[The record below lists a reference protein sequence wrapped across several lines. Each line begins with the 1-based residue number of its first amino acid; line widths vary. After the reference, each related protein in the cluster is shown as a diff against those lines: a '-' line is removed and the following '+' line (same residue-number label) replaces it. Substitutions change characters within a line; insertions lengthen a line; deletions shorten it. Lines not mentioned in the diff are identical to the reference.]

1 MSIVPY
7 AGRAG
12 GSLPQSVSL
21 LTGDNYTAWSI
32 KVEANLDAAWLWE
45 AVVVPEDAAVAV
57 IAKKDKPA
65 HAYLLG
71 TLAEDLLLQVASK
84 KTAAEVWASLKA
96 RFVGAHRVRTA
107 RLGTL
112 RGEFELLRMA

>member
-12 GSLPQSVSL
+12 GSLPQSVPL

-65 HAYLLG
+65 HAYLLDA
-71 TLAEDLLLQVASK
+71 LAEDLLLQVASK